1 MMKGTRERE
10 NKTGQLFVYIFPF
23 VRLSSTE
30 RDERRENGWEFF
42 LIYPL
47 LIFLFFSPPLKKPKR
62 YLPLPLFPPVFVL
75 LFFLLFCA
83 RKHFQQHTMD
93 NKSEILEQKKQ
104 SETALAS
111 ARANAEQRWK
121 RGNQSER
128 ISSRV
133 ISVRFIRVP
142 LSFSPKNRA
151 QRAGWLLRIS
161 PFLYGGMFLSPLFV
175 LPFAYKKSTKNRA
188 K

>member
-1 MMKGTRERE
+1 
-10 NKTGQLFVYIFPF
+10 
-23 VRLSSTE
+23 
-30 RDERRENGWEFF
+30 
-42 LIYPL
+42 
-47 LIFLFFSPPLKKPKR
+47 
-62 YLPLPLFPPVFVL
+62 
-75 LFFLLFCA
+75 
-83 RKHFQQHTMD
+83 MD

-142 LSFSPKNRA
+142 LSFSPKNRT

-188 K
+188 KIIKKHSENETANTYALRQLARERRFSRKPSKISSKKSSVQRQRGMKIE